1 MDYDSNSPPQI
12 IIFIAFIVIF
22 ITGMVM
28 GSELTESD
36 NINIGRNQ
44 GIMFCSEK
52 PEQCKIEYQLVDL
65 KREKQKR
72 EQRRE
77 EQQKSEQPFASGTVN
92 DTKGS
97 E

>member
-1 MDYDSNSPPQI
+1 VGI
-12 IIFIAFIVIF
+12 WVELGVFLLVFIFGVH
-22 ITGMVM
+22 
-28 GSELTESD
+28 
-36 NINIGRNQ
+36 
-44 GIMFCSEK
+44 
-52 PEQCKIEYQLVDL
+52 QLVGL

>member
-1 MDYDSNSPPQI
+1 MGI
-12 IIFIAFIVIF
+12 WVELGVFLLVFIFGAH
-22 ITGMVM
+22 
-28 GSELTESD
+28 
-36 NINIGRNQ
+36 
-44 GIMFCSEK
+44 
-52 PEQCKIEYQLVDL
+52 QLVDL

-77 EQQKSEQPFASGTVN
+77 EQQKEEQQRIEQPFASGTVN

>member
-1 MDYDSNSPPQI
+1 MGI
-12 IIFIAFIVIF
+12 WVELGVFLLVFIFGAH
-22 ITGMVM
+22 
-28 GSELTESD
+28 
-36 NINIGRNQ
+36 
-44 GIMFCSEK
+44 
-52 PEQCKIEYQLVDL
+52 QLVDL

>member
-1 MDYDSNSPPQI
+1 VGI
-12 IIFIAFIVIF
+12 WVELGVFLLVFIFGAH
-22 ITGMVM
+22 
-28 GSELTESD
+28 
-36 NINIGRNQ
+36 
-44 GIMFCSEK
+44 
-52 PEQCKIEYQLVDL
+52 QLVDL

-77 EQQKSEQPFASGTVN
+77 EQQKEEQQKEEQQRIEQPFASGTVN